1 MFHLHGVFLA
11 LQFTG
16 DELQCAP
23 GNVVPQVAALLDA
36 SVSGFGK
43 CVALVQLQVVAS
55 AIEGDHFVER
65 GRVGATLPR
74 DILIRCTEKAH

>member
-11 LQFTG
+11 LQFTS

-23 GNVVPQVAALLDA
+23 GNVVPQVASLFDT
-36 SVSGFGK
+36 SVSRFCE
-43 CVALVQLQVVAS
+43 CVALVQLQVIAS
-55 AIEGDHFVER
+55 AIERDHFVER

-74 DILIRCTEKAH
+74 DILIKYNEKGH